1 VRVVK
6 MEEQKEYLPAAV
18 VFLAVIALFTIV
30 SLVKPQSDFSE
41 AENRALQ
48 ERPDFDADLFL
59 QGDYQEEYEDYL
71 SDQMA
76 GRELFVKVKTQL
88 DLWTGKKDINGVYL
102 GKDGYL
108 IEKYAMADFDE
119 EQVDDNV
126 WYLSEYLKDMQ
137 DRYTKAHVQCMFVP
151 SKDTAL
157 EALLPEYAVAF
168 DSSFVSEEVR
178 DALADDADPD
188 EESGDNIL
196 DLTGELSGHS
206 DEYIYYRTDHH
217 WTTLGAYYA
226 YCAYKEMRGEQATP
240 QEQYTVCEVAQDFYG
255 TTYDKIQKCETADTI
270 SKWELNGEDAA
281 VQVSFDDGEMEWE
294 SCYDESFLSE
304 KDKYSYFFGG
314 NTAKIRIATGADNG
328 KCLLLLK
335 DSYSNSFVEFLLP
348 DYEYI
353 YMIDL
358 RYTQED
364 IYTLMEEIDAEH
376 PISDVLV
383 MYNTE
388 KFMQDTNLDALYP
401 F

>member
-1 VRVVK
+1 MK
-6 MEEQKEYLPAAV
+6 EKKEYLPAAM
-18 VFLAVIALFTIV
+18 VFLAVIAVFTIV

-48 ERPDFDADLFL
+48 ERPEFDVDDFL
-59 QGDYQEEYEDYL
+59 QGDYQEEYEEYL

-88 DLWTGKKDINGVYL
+88 HIWMGKKDINGVYL
-102 GKDGYL
+102 GKDSYL
-108 IEKYAMADFDE
+108 IEKYAMSDFDE
-119 EQVDDNV
+119 EQIDDNV
-126 WYLSEYLKDMQ
+126 WYLSEYLREMQ
-137 DRYTKAHVQCMFVP
+137 SRYTEAYVQCLFVP
-151 SKDTAL
+151 SKDTVLAS
-157 EALLPEYAVAF
+157 LLPEYAVPF
-168 DSSFVSEEVR
+168 DSSFVADEVKE
-178 DALADDADPD
+178 ALAFDADGG
-188 EESGDNIL
+188 EESGGNIL
-196 DLTGELSGHS
+196 DLTGALSGHS

-226 YCAYKEMRGEQATP
+226 YCAYKEMRGEQPTP
-240 QEQYTVCEVAQDFYG
+240 LEQYTIREVAQDFYG

-270 SKWELNGEDAA
+270 CKFELNGEDAA
-281 VQVSFDDGEMEWE
+281 VQVSFDDGAMEWE
-294 SCYDESFLSE
+294 SCYDESFLSA

-314 NTAKIRIATGADNG
+314 NTAKIRITTGAGNG

-364 IYTLMEEIDAEH
+364 IYTLMDEIDAEH
-376 PISDVLV
+376 AISDVLV

-388 KFMQDTNLDALYP
+388 KFMQDSNLDALYP

>member
-1 VRVVK
+1 VAEEVK
-6 MEEQKEYLPAAV
+6 E
-18 VFLAVIALFTIV
+18 
-30 SLVKPQSDFSE
+30 
-41 AENRALQ
+41 
-48 ERPDFDADLFL
+48 
-59 QGDYQEEYEDYL
+59 
-71 SDQMA
+71 
-76 GRELFVKVKTQL
+76 
-88 DLWTGKKDINGVYL
+88 
-102 GKDGYL
+102 
-108 IEKYAMADFDE
+108 
-119 EQVDDNV
+119 
-126 WYLSEYLKDMQ
+126 
-137 DRYTKAHVQCMFVP
+137 
-151 SKDTAL
+151 
-157 EALLPEYAVAF
+157 AVA
-168 DSSFVSEEVR
+168 DE
-178 DALADDADPD
+178 ADG
-188 EESGDNIL
+188 GDNIL
-196 DLTGELSGHS
+196 DLTGALSEHS

-226 YCAYKEMRGEQATP
+226 YCAYKEMRGEQP
-240 QEQYTVCEVAQDFYG
+240 FSQEQYTVREVAQDFYG
-255 TTYDKIQKCETADTI
+255 TTYDKIQKCKTADTI

-281 VQVSFDDGEMEWE
+281 VQVSFDDGEMEWD
-294 SCYDESFLSE
+294 SCYDESYLSE

-364 IYTLMEEIDAEH
+364 IYTMMEEIDAEH